1 MQYKQVDEEPRR
13 FAVIFETGDELFE
26 GLGDFVKR
34 EGVESASFT
43 AIGALSSVRLAWF
56 DWEAKEYR
64 TSVELDEQVEL
75 VSLVGD
81 VAENEGKPAVHAH
94 VVVTPSEVEAGSVHT
109 FEMRVPVEED
119 VPTVTVRLAIPD
131 GVTVRG
137 VEPVAGWKIKVEKAD
152 DRVTAI
158 HARGRLKPDF
168 FQRFFFHARMPNAA
182 ASLPWKV
189 VQTYR
194 DGTVVRYTGEPG
206 EESASITTV
215 LPPAP

>member
-64 TSVELDEQVEL
+64 ISVELDEQVEL

-94 VVVTPSEVEAGSVHT
+94 VVVARSTGEALGGHL
-109 FEMRVPVEED
+109 R
-119 VPTVTVRLAIPD
+119 RA
-131 GVTVRG
+131 
-137 VEPVAGWKIKVEKAD
+137 
-152 DRVTAI
+152 
-158 HARGRLKPDF
+158 
-168 FQRFFFHARMPNAA
+168 
-182 ASLPWKV
+182 
-189 VQTYR
+189 
-194 DGTVVRYTGEPG
+194 VVRPTCEVVLTET
-206 EESASITTV
+206 EERLRKRVDPESG
-215 LPPAP
+215 LPLIRIDAAG